1 MRASLCVPHR
11 MPTQALAPKRRIG
24 VPATPGPVACDQPAC
39 CFCVI
44 LHTVQAR
51 DDDEDELIPSR
62 ARKAK
67 AKGGRNMFDDI

>member
-1 MRASLCVPHR
+1 
-11 MPTQALAPKRRIG
+11 
-24 VPATPGPVACDQPAC
+24 
-39 CFCVI
+39 